1 MTKGP
6 TVTAVGPF
14 TRSVQLFHFGVNA
27 GILGLSTLISTGAI
41 NLTSPTDDVFTELER
56 RHKAVATTVLGL
68 LVANVL
74 LAIVAYLGKPYF
86 RQTDNPSLETILKVG
101 VGLLAIGAIIWRR
114 MRLAPM
120 RLKDI
125 GTIQGGSG
133 LIRTLEK
140 TTLQIAVLTA
150 LMAALGFVATALS
163 GNEYYNYFASAVA
176 ILLLVYFYPRKSSW
190 MRTVQSFTE

>member
-1 MTKGP
+1 
-6 TVTAVGPF
+6 
-14 TRSVQLFHFGVNA
+14 
-27 GILGLSTLISTGAI
+27 
-41 NLTSPTDDVFTELER
+41 LTSPTDDVFEELER

-74 LAIVAYLGKPYF
+74 LAIVAFLGKPYF

-101 VGLLAIGAIIWRR
+101 VGLLAIAAIVWRR

-120 RLKDI
+120 RLKDVGAI
-125 GTIQGGSG
+125 RGGSG

-150 LMAALGFVATALS
+150 LIAALGFIATALS

-176 ILLLVYFYPRKSSW
+176 ILLLLYFYPTKASW
-190 MRTVQSFTE
+190 RRIVQRFS

>member
-1 MTKGP
+1 M
-6 TVTAVGPF
+6 
-14 TRSVQLFHFGVNA
+14 
-27 GILGLSTLISTGAI
+27 
-41 NLTSPTDDVFTELER
+41 TSPTDDVFTELEQ

-86 RQTDNPSLETILKVG
+86 RQMDNPSLEAVLKVG
-101 VGLLAIGAIIWRR
+101 VGLLAIGAIVWRR

-125 GTIQGGSG
+125 ATVGGGSG

-150 LMAALGFVATALS
+150 LMAALGFIATALS
-163 GNEYYNYFASAVA
+163 ANEYYNYFASGVA
-176 ILLLVYFYPRKSSW
+176 ILLLLYFYPTKSSW
-190 MRTVQSFTE
+190 MRTVQRFT